1 LKCFK
6 DKRAEMSRKNFA
18 TGLYSNWDS
27 FINVDD
33 KVLEWLKKTDKV
45 RPKRTVL
52 ESVEEVSYILD
63 KALIEGGKELLISD
77 WLYSKLN
84 SIFKI
89 KRRALGGNGFH
100 MGRALY
106 ELGFEPLVSY
116 PCRPI
121 SIMLASPNFKVAFK
135 GSIKSPKEAI
145 RENDPEYDH
154 LIFEFKRDLR
164 KGIMNNGRQI
174 FSWDLMSSMGIFD
187 YDFLER
193 ASDSDFT
200 DVLMIGY
207 AHLLLPD
214 YKSKTDEII
223 EYLNNPRRPKVHF
236 ELGRGSEDSVRYAMK
251 KFSDNNCC
259 ESWGMNEDECF
270 TYFEAESMNLKDLID
285 AVIEGIKN
293 YGLKRICVHSVDFA
307 FSISKYDVKRELE
320 ALEMG
325 CITAT
330 ALTLGSIKDN
340 LNRTK
345 SLPRSNVE
353 SIKKSV
359 DGYNLCLIPT
369 FLNEEPKIL
378 TGLGD
383 TFAGIQAAIALN

>member
-1 LKCFK
+1 MLK
-6 DKRAEMSRKNFA
+6 KNFA

-27 FINVDD
+27 FIDVDD
-33 KVLEWLKKTDKV
+33 KVLEWLRKTDKV
-45 RPKRTVL
+45 RPKGIVL
-52 ESVEEVSYILD
+52 ENVKEVSYILD
-63 KALIEGGKELLISD
+63 KALSEGGKEFLISD
-77 WLYSKLN
+77 RIYSKLN

-89 KRRALGGNGFH
+89 IRRALGGNGFH

-106 ELGFEPLVSY
+106 ELGLEPLVSY
-116 PCRPI
+116 PCRPS
-121 SIMLASPNFKVAFK
+121 SIMLASPKFKVACK

-164 KGIMNNGRQI
+164 KGIMNTGRQI

-187 YDFLER
+187 YDFLKR
-193 ASDSDFT
+193 ASDSNFT

-236 ELGRGSEDSVRYAMK
+236 ELGRGNEDSVRYAMK

-270 TYFEAESMNLKDLID
+270 TYFGAESMNLKDLID
-285 AVIEGIKN
+285 ATIEGIRI
-293 YGLKRICVHSVDFA
+293 YRLKRICVHSADFA

-325 CITAT
+325 CIAAT

-340 LNRTK
+340 LNRAR

-353 SIKKSV
+353 PIKKRV

-383 TFAGIQAAIALN
+383 TFAGIQAAMALN